1 MPEKKNIKK
10 LVLKS
15 QYVSEEHDETKEK
28 MSKYR
33 EEFYKDFPEEYKK
46 MLESQN
52 ISNNTDS
59 SDSEV
64 EEELEEEIKEDHPQ
78 SDVMKTLYRRITK
91 ITHPDKVE
99 SEFLTSYFKKASTA
113 YGEHNVSE
121 LFTIASVLNID
132 MTDIDSEEIS
142 SELEVSI
149 ASKEFNTLKMKN
161 SLAWAW
167 AHAETE
173 EQKQEIRD
181 QIAEHMRINY

>member
-1 MPEKKNIKK
+1 MTALPVWMFCRI
-10 LVLKS
+10 
-15 QYVSEEHDETKEK
+15 TFF
-28 MSKYR
+28 R
-33 EEFYKDFPEEYKK
+33 
-46 MLESQN
+46 
-52 ISNNTDS
+52 
-59 SDSEV
+59 
-64 EEELEEEIKEDHPQ
+64 PQ
-78 SDVMKTLYRRITK
+78 SQQTVR
-91 ITHPDKVE
+91 
-99 SEFLTSYFKKASTA
+99 
-113 YGEHNVSE
+113 NVSE

-132 MTDIDSEEIS
+132 MTDIDSEEIF